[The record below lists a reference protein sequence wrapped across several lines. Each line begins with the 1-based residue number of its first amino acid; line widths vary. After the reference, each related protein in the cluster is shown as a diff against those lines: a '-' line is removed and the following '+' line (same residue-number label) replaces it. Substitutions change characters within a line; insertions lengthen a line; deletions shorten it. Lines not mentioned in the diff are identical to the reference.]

1 MSDPTFTFEYIEQY
15 LDGRLSPEA
24 MAAFEQEVAKN
35 PDLAREV
42 EAVKDTYKA
51 AEVLAQLETR
61 KQVGKLFAE
70 TQSSGRKAPRW
81 IMGIAAGFSILLAG
95 AYLFAYLGYSDQTLA
110 QKAFVPYPD
119 RITTMGDATTDFY
132 KDGMQ
137 AYNEGRYEEAI
148 TLFRLIPDTV
158 VNYDAIELYLGI
170 SLLQNGQLE
179 EGEQQLSKV
188 NQKKNAYSEAS
199 RWYLALSLVQQGKTK
214 EARPLLEAIVE
225 SESYQNKQAR
235 QLLRKL
241 NSPLRQLP
249 GI

>member
-24 MAAFEQEVAKN
+24 RAAFEQEIAKN

-51 AEVLAQLETR
+51 AEVLAQMETR

-70 TQSSGRKAPRW
+70 TQTSRRTAPGW
-81 IMGIAAGFSILLAG
+81 ILGIAAGFSILLAG

-110 QKAFVPYPD
+110 QKAFTPYPD
-119 RITTMGDATTDFY
+119 RITTMGDATADFY
-132 KDGMQ
+132 KEGMQ
-137 AYNEGRYEEAI
+137 AYNEERYEDAI
-148 TLFRLIPDTV
+148 SAFRLIPDTV
-158 VNYDAIELYLGI
+158 VNYNAIELYLGI

-179 EGEQQLSKV
+179 ESEAQLSMV
-188 NQKKNAYSEAS
+188 EEQNNAYSEAA
-199 RWYLALSLVQQGKTK
+199 RWYLALSRIQQGKT
-214 EARPLLEAIVE
+214 ETARPLLEAIVK
-225 SESYQNKQAR
+225 SESYQYKQAR
-235 QLLRKL
+235 QLLRQL